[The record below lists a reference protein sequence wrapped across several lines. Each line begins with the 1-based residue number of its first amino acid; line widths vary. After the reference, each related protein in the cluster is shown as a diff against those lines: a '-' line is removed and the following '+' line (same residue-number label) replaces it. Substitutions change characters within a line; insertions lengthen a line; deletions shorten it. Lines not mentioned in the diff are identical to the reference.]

1 MHHTT
6 TSFNGHGHHPGGP
19 PIEPFDEYCQGV
31 LDLSARVFAL
41 AAEESPQLHAL
52 LRQSG
57 EEIESLRQALTSRYR
72 PTQAVSDAT
81 MLEPL
86 TQLRQ
91 DFRREMARLRDEL
104 RQDIRTLSYP
114 PVGVEQ
120 VRLEIAQ
127 LRLVARAAQAEN
139 DRLQATLER
148 LSVQLASQ
156 PQTDTPTSS
165 SAGLTDEF
173 FIDLEIEK

>member
-6 TSFNGHGHHPGGP
+6 TSVNGHGHHPSVP

-41 AAEESPQLHAL
+41 AAEESPQLRTL

-57 EEIESLRQALTSRYR
+57 EEIESLRKALAGRAYY
-72 PTQAVSDAT
+72 PTQTDAT

-86 TQLRQ
+86 TQLRE
-91 DFRREMARLRDEL
+91 DFRREVACLRDEL
-104 RQDIRTLSYP
+104 RQDIRTFHPS
-114 PVGVEQ
+114 VGVQQ
-120 VRLEIAQ
+120 VRLEIDQ

-148 LSVQLASQ
+148 LSVQLSSQ
-156 PQTDTPTSS
+156 PRTDTHTSGS
-165 SAGLTDEF
+165 SNLTEESF
-173 FIDLEIEK
+173 SDLEIEK